1 MTITQSHLISSS
13 NRNEPTRFLSSQ
25 NPALVKRNVLASF
38 TDILLMPVT
47 IVPRAVGSVGTLVM
61 EGGRGAVQGIGM
73 LNPARWVG
81 GGAGA
86 GAAGGYS
93 KNLDG
98 TMIFDGEEEQEKL
111 DVPSRT
117 LTASSS
123 VSPSSSTTNLSTTP
137 TSLNASSTAIAS
149 PSHHKN
155 KNKLELLLSLDV
167 ALELIHAD
175 RDSMKRVET
184 FSGYP
189 GHYGF
194 RVRDTIEEL
203 FILLL
208 KALGER
214 HVEKGFGQ

>member
-1 MTITQSHLISSS
+1 
-13 NRNEPTRFLSSQ
+13 
-25 NPALVKRNVLASF
+25 VKRNVLASF

-47 IVPRAVGSVGTLVM
+47 IVPRAVGSVGNLVM

-73 LNPARWVG
+73 LNPARWVS

-86 GAAGGYS
+86 GGAGGYS

-111 DVPSRT
+111 DIPGRT
-117 LTASSS
+117 LSASVSASASSS
-123 VSPSSSTTNLSTTP
+123 AINLPITP
-137 TSLNASSTAIAS
+137 TSANASSTAIAPS
-149 PSHHKN
+149 P